1 MVVNLEINEQVCKTI
16 AYDGAG
22 VIGCNIFSSAAFL
35 EYNLFF
41 PAGITGI
48 TSHKGQ
54 IKGPNCTPPYPEIQ
68 DPPLA
73 FPFKCSQKVT

>member
-1 MVVNLEINEQVCKTI
+1 MVVNLEINEQVCETI

-22 VIGCNIFSSAAFL
+22 VIGRNIFFFRSFL

-48 TSHKGQ
+48 TSH
-54 IKGPNCTPPYPEIQ
+54 
-68 DPPLA
+68 
-73 FPFKCSQKVT
+73 